1 MIATTDSQLSGDS
14 DWIHLGSDLA
24 AVALD
29 QEYGWF
35 QNFFEDLLNK
45 ISRRATT
52 VCTLIGDS
60 GQNPYVNYHVPS
72 GEGWQ
77 ANTKHAGNL
86 AQSRAEEDFR

>member
-14 DWIHLGSDLA
+14 DWIHIGHDLA

-45 ISRRATT
+45 ISRRATM
-52 VCTLIGDS
+52 VSVFAGDIRR
-60 GQNPYVNYHVPS
+60 NP
-72 GEGWQ
+72 
-77 ANTKHAGNL
+77 
-86 AQSRAEEDFR
+86 